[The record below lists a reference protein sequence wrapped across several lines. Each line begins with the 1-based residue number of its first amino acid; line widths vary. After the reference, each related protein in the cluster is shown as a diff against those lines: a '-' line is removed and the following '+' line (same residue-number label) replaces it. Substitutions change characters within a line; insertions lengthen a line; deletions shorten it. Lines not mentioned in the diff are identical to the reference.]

1 MTLHTTSGRWRVGL
15 ALALLTC
22 GFWATLPVALKIS
35 LETLDAYTLTW
46 FRFLAAALFTIALLA
61 ARGQLGGFNQLTRL
75 HWLYMVCAAA
85 GLIGNYLLYLLGLK
99 YTTPANAQLLIQSAP
114 LLLALGGILFFKERV
129 SVLQGLGFAAIVF
142 GLSAF
147 FIEQQESAVD
157 QQVYLFGALLILLG
171 AASWAGYALLQKQLL
186 VVLRSQQIMAFIYL
200 VAALVLLPLSA
211 PSQLLQLD
219 RTHWLSLA
227 YCAINTIGAY
237 GAFAEALEHWEASRV
252 SATLALTPILTVL
265 TVGALA
271 PLMPQHLNPEQIGWL
286 GWLGAA
292 MVIGGSVCAS
302 LFRERT

>member
-1 MTLHTTSGRWRVGL
+1 MALHTTSGRWRVGL

-46 FRFLAAALFTIALLA
+46 FRFLAAALFTLALLA
-61 ARGQLGGFNQLTRL
+61 ARGQLGGFSQLNRL
-75 HWLYMVCAAA
+75 HWLYLLCAAA

-99 YTTPANAQLLIQSAP
+99 YTTPANAQLLIQAAP
-114 LLLALGGILFFKERV
+114 LLLALGGIVFFKERV
-129 SVLQGLGFAAIVF
+129 SLLQALGFAAIVL

-147 FIEQQESAVD
+147 FVEQQQRAAD
-157 QQVYLFGALLILLG
+157 HQVYLFGVLLILLG

-271 PLMPQHLNPEQIGWL
+271 PLMPQHLDPERIGWL

-292 MVIGGSVCAS
+292 MVIAGSVSAS
-302 LFRERT
+302 LFRARD